1 MERPI
6 AGVRMSRFNIAPLA
20 HILLEQRVQSISGA
34 QLITTTPKQKTS
46 PRICDCRQRADLG
59 TSTKSGV
66 WGNLDRSALSWALIR
81 NCSGNGRTSCGPAGC
96 GGHRA
101 ANRSTTWLRR
111 RVDFRLS
118 RLEIRTRDFQDV
130 LQYEPLICKCSCSF
144 CSSQEIVKHRNS
156 KHAI

>member
-6 AGVRMSRFNIAPLA
+6 DGVRTTRFNIAPRTR
-20 HILLEQRVQSISGA
+20 ILVEQAVQSISGS
-34 QLITTTPKQKTS
+34 QLITTTPEQKTS

-59 TSTKSGV
+59 SSTESGE

-96 GGHRA
+96 GARRA

-118 RLEIRTRDFQDV
+118 RLEIRTRDFQDA
-130 LQYEPLICKCSCSF
+130 LHRTPLICECSF
-144 CSSQEIVKHRNS
+144 SFDSS
-156 KHAI
+156 